1 MLSVLRSAW
10 IDGGDMSYP
19 GGAPCLM
26 GETVSTLYE
35 FLGCSWDE
43 EK

>member
-10 IDGGDMSYP
+10 IDGGDMSCP
-19 GGAPCLM
+19 GGDSCLM
-26 GETVSTLYE
+26 GETISTLSE
-35 FLGCSWDE
+35 FLGCSLDE